1 MRTPKIVA
9 VLCSSLFLYIVGVV
23 LAVQSLFF
31 MAAAVVGTV
40 VASYLFSRLS
50 LSALRVECS
59 PALAGHEDA
68 TVTLP
73 LTVVND
79 GRLPRFLVT
88 LELRLPAGLTCL
100 SQQGELFAPLI
111 PAAGRWEVVAT
122 MRLDKRGAYRLT
134 DARVSAVDPL
144 GMFGSSRPFPVPAE
158 ILAYPQIVPLLGP
171 ALSERSDWGA
181 AEPSHR
187 ELTPGG
193 EEFHGVRQHV
203 PGDGLRRVHW
213 KSTARHGRFHVIEFA
228 QPVSRSVSLIL
239 DTSAG
244 ADAGQGRETTFEYA
258 CRLAA
263 SLLWHCHQHGGRGD
277 LFIPSTNGGP
287 AAAVV
292 SQSSGATGDWF
303 RAALCALARAEPST
317 TDPFDAAVL
326 KTIASA
332 DPRGQCLLLSS
343 SLSTRLPHAARLL
356 TDRLDSVTVVL
367 FDALSFAPQSRA
379 PSVAEVGK
387 ALLPL
392 GVALV
397 PCRKGQDL
405 SRCLMERTQ

>member
-213 KSTARHGRFHVIEFA
+213 KSTARHDQFHVIEFA

-244 ADAGQGRETTFEYA
+244 AEAGHGRETTLEYA

-263 SLLWHCHQHGGRGD
+263 SLLSHCQQHGGHGD
-277 LFIPSTNGGP
+277 LFVPSSNGGP
-287 AAAVV
+287 AAVV

-303 RAALCALARAEPST
+303 RTALCALARAEPST

>member
-31 MAAAVVGTV
+31 MAAAVLGTV
-40 VASYLFSRLS
+40 LASYLFSRLS
-50 LSALRVECS
+50 LSALRLECS
-59 PALAGHEDA
+59 AALAGHEDT

-73 LTVVND
+73 LTVVNE

-100 SQQGELFAPLI
+100 SEQGELFIPLI
-111 PAAGRWEVVAT
+111 PAAGRSDLVAT
-122 MRLDKRGAYRLT
+122 MHLEKRGAYRLT
-134 DARVSAVDPL
+134 DVRVSAVDPL
-144 GMFGSSRPFPVPAE
+144 GMFGSSRPLPAPAE
-158 ILAYPQIVPLLGP
+158 ILVYPQIVPLLNP
-171 ALSERSDWGA
+171 ALSGRSDPRS
-181 AEPSHR
+181 AETSHR

-193 EEFHGVRQHV
+193 EEFHGVRQYV

-213 KSTARHGRFHVIEFA
+213 KSTARHGQFHVIEFA

-244 ADAGQGRETTFEYA
+244 TDAGRGRETTFEYA

-277 LFIPSTNGGP
+277 LFLPSTNGGP

-303 RAALCALARAEPST
+303 RAALCALARAVPST
-317 TDPFDAAVL
+317 TEPFDAVVLEAV
-326 KTIASA
+326 ANA
-332 DPRGQCLLLSS
+332 DPRGQYLLLSS
-343 SLSTRLPHAARLL
+343 SLSTRLPQATRLL
-356 TDRLDSVTVVL
+356 ANRLDSLTVVL
-367 FDALSFAPQSRA
+367 FDALSFAPQSKA
-379 PSVAEVGK
+379 PSVAKVSED
-387 ALLPL
+387 LLPL
-392 GVALV
+392 GVTFV
-397 PCRKGQDL
+397 SCRKGQDL
-405 SRCLMERTQ
+405 SQCLTEETQ